1 MIGLNPSSFYWVTNP
16 SRENYY
22 TYLKWMK
29 NISIKNPKLN
39 IIYKHHPNFHQYSSE
54 EEDEI
59 LKNSNIKKIIS
70 TNNINEN
77 SYDFLFNSKICLSY
91 GSTMILEGIGAIKIV
106 IL

>member
-1 MIGLNPSSFYWVTNP
+1 MGNRP
-16 SRENYY
+16 SREKLLY
-22 TYLKWMK
+22 
-29 NISIKNPKLN
+29 ISQMDEKYFHKKPKTKHN
-39 IIYKHHPNFHQYSSE
+39 SYKHHPNFHQYSSE

-91 GSTMILEGIGAIKIV
+91 GSTMILEGTGK
-106 IL
+106 